1 MEEFPF
7 VSIVIPTLNEEANIE
22 VTLQRLVDTRYPRN
36 LVEFL
41 VVDGG
46 STDKTRGIAETM
58 AVLLM
63 KKNGTVIRVL
73 DNPRRL
79 QSAAINLAAEV
90 ADPRS
95 EWLVRCDCHAEYP
108 MDFVSA
114 VMGAISGRPGD
125 DYAGIVYAVRCR
137 TDSSHCFRNA
147 SGWAFCSK
155 LGGGNSAYRTGTPTG
170 QVDHGWHGAFNRRI
184 LRSIGGYDTEMVANE
199 DVDLSWRLRD
209 SGYKLWIAGDIEVG
223 YITRDTPRALWKQ
236 FSRYG
241 QGRALLMERHRGAL
255 KARHL
260 PMVAIVAWTVLV
272 IVMTPVLPILWL
284 TMVPYGA
291 VLAAATFHAVRST
304 RSVCLLWLPLALA
317 VMHLSWGCG
326 FIAQA
331 ARTVQT
337 RLLRNLKLL
346 VYAYA
351 RRREIKIS
359 QAVVSE
365 AIHDGHLSKDKHR
378 R

>member
-7 VSIVIPTLNEEANIE
+7 VSVVIPTLNEDANID
-22 VTLQRLVDTRYPRN
+22 VTLHRLADTTYPRN
-36 LVEFL
+36 RVEFL

-46 STDKTRGIAETM
+46 SSDKTRTIAEM
-58 AVLLM
+58 IAVAL
-63 KKNGTVIRVL
+63 KEKSGVIIRVL

-79 QSAAINLAAEV
+79 QSAAINLATEL

-95 EWLVRCDCHAEYP
+95 EWLIRCDCHAEYP
-108 MDFVSA
+108 VDFVAA
-114 VMGAISGRPGD
+114 VTRAISCRPAD

-137 TDSSHCFRNA
+137 TDSSRCFRNA

-170 QVDHGWHGAFNRRI
+170 PIDHGWHGAFSRRI

-209 SGYKLWIAGDIEVG
+209 SGYKLWIAGDIQVG

-241 QGRALLMERHRGAL
+241 RGRALLMERHRSAF

-260 PMVAIVAWTVLV
+260 PMVAIVPWTALV
-272 IVMTPVLPILWL
+272 IMMTPVLPILWL
-284 TMVPYGA
+284 TIVLYGA
-291 VLAAATFHAVRST
+291 VLAAATVHAVGSARNP
-304 RSVCLLWLPLALA
+304 CLLWLPLALA
-317 VMHLSWGCG
+317 VMHFSWSCG
-326 FIAQA
+326 FIAQSLGTA
-331 ARTVQT
+331 LR
-337 RLLRNLKLL
+337 RLLEFRSELKIN
-346 VYAYA
+346 V
-351 RRREIKIS
+351 
-359 QAVVSE
+359 
-365 AIHDGHLSKDKHR
+365 
-378 R
+378 